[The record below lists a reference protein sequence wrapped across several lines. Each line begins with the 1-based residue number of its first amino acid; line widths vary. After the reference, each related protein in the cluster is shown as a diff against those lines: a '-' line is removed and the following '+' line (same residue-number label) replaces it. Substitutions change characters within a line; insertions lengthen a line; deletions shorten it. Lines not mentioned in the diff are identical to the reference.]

1 MVNGDC
7 GSLLEMLKWEV
18 RLETIYKGLHMASWY
33 FNGRGWGDLAEGSF
47 LNLPVPGR
55 ETELLGITSYTFGG
69 PGGDGSAP
77 VGTYGY

>member
-1 MVNGDC
+1 MVNGQC

-33 FNGRGWGDLAEGSF
+33 FYGRGWGDLPEGSF
-47 LNLPVPGR
+47 LQIPVPGR
-55 ETELLGITSYTFGG
+55 ETELLGIASYTFGG
-69 PGGDGSAP
+69 PGGESAAP